1 MGMKMYTPDKN
12 ELMEIV
18 WIRRDGGNLMVSGK
32 IMGSMPMKAVIR
44 PQDARAGLK
53 MLDFKTIVF
62 LLTLVFRKG

>member
-53 MLDFKTIVF
+53 MLDFKTLVF